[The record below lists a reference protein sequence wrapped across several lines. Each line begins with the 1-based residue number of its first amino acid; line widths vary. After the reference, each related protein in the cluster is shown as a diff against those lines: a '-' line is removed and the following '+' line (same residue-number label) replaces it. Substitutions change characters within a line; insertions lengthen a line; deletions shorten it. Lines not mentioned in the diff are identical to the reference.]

1 MKEVDNEDD
10 LMSILRATERVFVLF
25 YASWCPFCVRF
36 LPIFEE
42 YAQKNRRD
50 EFLRVKIDDENNPL
64 WEKYDVKVVPTVI
77 LFKGERMQRRLDGVL
92 NVGLT
97 KDEFKNFLRSSNRAD

>member
-10 LMSILRATERVFVLF
+10 LTSILRATERVFVLF
-25 YASWCPFCVRF
+25 YASWCPFCRSF

-42 YAQKNRRD
+42 YARKNRRD
-50 EFLRVKIDDENNPL
+50 TFLRVRIDDENNRL

-77 LFKGERMQRRLDGVL
+77 LFKGEKVQRRLNGVL
-92 NVGLT
+92 RVGLT
-97 KDEFKNFLRSSNRAD
+97 ENQFKDFLR